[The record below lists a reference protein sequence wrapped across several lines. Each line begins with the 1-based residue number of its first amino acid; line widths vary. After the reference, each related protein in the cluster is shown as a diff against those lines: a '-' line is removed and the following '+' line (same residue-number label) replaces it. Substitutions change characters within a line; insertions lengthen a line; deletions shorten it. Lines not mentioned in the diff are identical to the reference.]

1 MSGIEFYTNG
11 HIVSEANSMR
21 QKLGALAK
29 QYSATS
35 AIIVTDAGIAQLGY
49 VDIARQSLQ
58 EAGIK
63 VVVFKDV
70 IADPSTDIVNNAIK
84 LARANQCD
92 LVIGLGGGS
101 SIDTAKI
108 VALYPND
115 FQSITDILDIDLSRF
130 KKLPLFAIPT
140 TAGTGAEATFV
151 SVITADDGSKKAI
164 YTPKILPDV
173 AILDATLTLKLPR
186 HIAAATALDAMVHCI
201 EAYTSRTKKNPISDA
216 LAIKGLQMLWNNFEQ
231 VLEQGDDI
239 EARAEMLLGSA
250 MAGIAFVN
258 ASVAAVHGLSYPL
271 SINFHI
277 PHGHA
282 AFHQYKPGTNLKAW
296 LYRILTNTFI
306 NIYRKKQRQP
316 QQSMAEDVEDWQLA
330 RAESHT
336 STGLRSAEMEALEHL
351 PDSQVKDALQRLPEE
366 FRLAVYLADVEG
378 FPYKE
383 IAEIMETPIGT
394 VMSRLHRGRR
404 QLRDLL
410 SGYVRDNYLLKLDP
424 EGGE

>member
-11 HIVSEANSMR
+11 HIVSDTDSMR

-35 AIIVTDAGIAQLGY
+35 AIIVTDAGISQLGY
-49 VDIARQSLQ
+49 VDIAQQSLQ
-58 EAGIK
+58 EVGVE
-63 VVVFKDV
+63 VVVFDTV
-70 IADPSTDIVNNAIK
+70 VADPPVEVVNDAIT
-84 LARANQCD
+84 LARSNHCD

-115 FQSITDILDIDLSRF
+115 FESVTNILDLDLSGF

-151 SVITADDGSKKAI
+151 SVITAKDGSKKAI

-186 HIAAATALDAMVHCI
+186 HITAATSLDAMVHCI

-216 LAIKGLQMLWNNFEQ
+216 LAVKGLQMLWHNFER
-231 VLEQGDDI
+231 VLDQGDDI
-239 EARAEMLLGSA
+239 EARGEMLLGSSL
-250 MAGIAFVN
+250 AGIAFVN

-282 AFHQYKPGTNLKAW
+282 NALVMCSVFTFNLPEAAPM
-296 LYRILTNTFI
+296 Y
-306 NIYRKKQRQP
+306 
-316 QQSMAEDVEDWQLA
+316 AELA
-330 RAESHT
+330 RAVMPNQT
-336 STGLRSAEMEALEHL
+336 STMTDLEAASLFIHQLKKFLEMSGLKYRLSELDITE
-351 PDSQVKDALQRLPEE
+351 KDIPA
-366 FRLAVYLADVEG
+366 LADIVINTYARLIATNPKDMTVEEVTTM
-378 FPYKE
+378 YKD
-383 IAEIMETPIGT
+383 I
-394 VMSRLHRGRR
+394 L
-404 QLRDLL
+404 
-410 SGYVRDNYLLKLDP
+410 
-424 EGGE
+424 